1 MPRFTKKTRNEY
13 IQGKLGQYSKLGTP
27 DLQYQCWM
35 ANIYPTKDSLERIR
49 EMQGEGLKNVLKK
62 EEDGYFT
69 RFRCP
74 TFRTRKDGT
83 VWTFTPPKIEDIN
96 GRPIDGDIVG
106 AGSDVTLKLE
116 VYEHP
121 TPSGG
126 RAIAA
131 RLVGV
136 RVDNLVEFNP
146 DIDLDDEGK
155 EQVKGLREA
164 PPLF

>member
-1 MPRFTKKTRNEY
+1 MPKFTKKTRFEY
-13 IQGKLGQYSKLGTP
+13 IQGKLGQFSRLKTP
-27 DLQYQCWM
+27 DMQYQCWQ
-35 ANIYPTKDSLERIR
+35 AAVYPTKDSLERIR

-62 EEDGYFT
+62 EEDGYVT

-83 VWTFTPPKIEDIN
+83 VWTFSPPKVEDVQ
-96 GRPIDGDIVG
+96 GRPIDGDAVG

-121 TPSGG
+121 TPQGG

-136 RVDNLVEFNP
+136 RVDSLIEFNP
-146 DIDLDDEGK
+146 DTDYTEE
-155 EQVKGLREA
+155 EQEQRKGLREA

>member
-1 MPRFTKKTRNEY
+1 MAAFTKKTTFEF

-27 DLQYQCWM
+27 DMQYNCWM
-35 ANIYPTKDSLERIR
+35 ANIYPTNDSLERIR
-49 EMQGEGLKNVLKK
+49 ELQGKGLKNVLKK

-74 TFRTRKDGT
+74 TFRNRKDGT
-83 VWTFTPPKIEDIN
+83 IWTFTAPKVVDMDN
-96 GRPIDGDIVG
+96 NVLDGDIVG

-121 TPSGG
+121 TPTGG

-136 RVDNLVEFNP
+136 RVDNLVAIDP
-146 DIDLDDEGK
+146 DKDFTVEEK
-155 EQVKGLREA
+155 EQVKGLKDQQ
-164 PPLF
+164 PLF